1 MFAVGLS
8 QIVFF
13 AKMNLLRLGD
23 GDTLTDF
30 ICPGQ
35 KRQKRGLFKA
45 SMTEKIRLVAA
56 AKGVTRLLAEELR
69 LTIVSPF
76 IPIRRR
82 IEK

>member
-56 AKGVTRLLAEELR
+56 KGVTRLFATEVDNSFTFHSNQEED
-69 LTIVSPF
+69 
-76 IPIRRR
+76 
-82 IEK
+82 

>member
-30 ICPGQ
+30 ICPSQ
-35 KRQKRGLFKA
+35 KRQNRGLFKA
-45 SMTEKIRLVAA
+45 SMTEKIRLVA
-56 AKGVTRLLAEELR
+56 KGVTRLFTEELR

>member
-30 ICPGQ
+30 ICPSQ
-35 KRQKRGLFKA
+35 KRQNRGLFKA

-56 AKGVTRLLAEELR
+56 KGVTRLFAEELR

-82 IEK
+82 FEK

>member
-56 AKGVTRLLAEELR
+56 KGVTRLFAEELR